1 MLYKTYTYYLEFKS
15 PFSIAHGTRNG
26 TDLVILEINQD
37 GIVAH
42 GEASLPPYLPE
53 TTETVQAFIN
63 SFFKIYNDEIFDLS
77 ESIHQLHNFDEDNFA
92 AKACVDIALH
102 NWFAKK
108 NGVEVW
114 QLLGLKNHPL
124 PPCTF
129 TIGMGDKNS
138 LQQKVEE
145 GKDFS
150 ILKVKLGGE
159 NDKLI
164 ISSIREVTNKP
175 LCVDV
180 NQGWKDKRFA
190 LDMIHWLK
198 EQNIIFVEQPLPK
211 NNFDDSLWLHQHSP
225 LPLIADEAV
234 QVPSDVV
241 KIKDAFDGV
250 NMKLMKCGG
259 ISEGIKLIAEARKY
273 HLKVLI
279 GSMSESGCAISAAAQ
294 LSSLADFT
302 DLDGPLLTKNNPFD
316 VVKYA
321 DGKVLVF

>member
-1 MLYKTYTYYLEFKS
+1 MQYKLTTFFLEFKT
-15 PFSIAHGTRNG
+15 PFKIAHGTRNG
-26 TDLVILEINQD
+26 TDLVFLEIVQN

-53 TTETVQAFIN
+53 TTETVQTFIGA
-63 SFFKIYNDEIFDLS
+63 FFKQHSLDLTNIS
-77 ESIHQLHNFDEDNFA
+77 NSLQQLHNFQPGNFA

-108 NGVEVW
+108 DGVEVW
-114 QLLGLKNHPL
+114 QLLGLKNGPL

-129 TIGMGDKNS
+129 TIGMGDKES
-138 LQQKVEE
+138 LQQKVID
-145 GKDFS
+145 GNDFS

-159 NDKLI
+159 NDKQI
-164 ISSIREVTNKP
+164 ISTIREVTNKP

-180 NQGWKDKRFA
+180 NQGWKDKMFA
-190 LDMIHWLK
+190 LDMIHWLHD
-198 EQNIIFVEQPLPK
+198 QNIIFVEQPLPK
-211 NNFDDSLWLHQHSP
+211 NNFDDSLWLHELSP

-234 QVPSDVV
+234 QIPSDVV
-241 KIKDAFDGV
+241 KIKDSFDGV

-259 ISEGIKLIAEARKY
+259 ISEGLKLIREARKY

-294 LSSLADFT
+294 LSSLADWT

-316 VVKYA
+316 VINYK
-321 DGKVLVF
+321 DGRVVVM

>member
-1 MLYKTYTYYLEFKS
+1 MLYTITPFFLEFKT

-26 TDLVILEINQD
+26 TDLVFLEIIQD

-53 TTETVQAFIN
+53 TSETVQAFIDA
-63 SFFKIYNDEIFDLS
+63 FFMQHPDELANLS
-77 ESIHQLHNFDEDNFA
+77 LSLQQLHSFQQGSFA
-92 AKACVDIALH
+92 AKACVDIAFH

-108 NGVEVW
+108 EGIGVW

-129 TIGMGDKNS
+129 TIGMGDKES
-138 LQQKVEE
+138 LHQKVKD
-145 GKDFS
+145 GNDFS

-159 NDKLI
+159 NDKQI
-164 ISSIREVTNKP
+164 ISSIREVTQKP

-180 NQGWKDKRFA
+180 NQGWKDKMFA

-198 EQNIIFVEQPLPK
+198 EQNIIFIEQPLPK
-211 NNFDDSLWLHQHSP
+211 NNYDDSLWLHEMSP
-225 LPLIADEAV
+225 LPLIADESI
-234 QVPSDVV
+234 QQPTDVV

-259 ISEGIKLIAEARKY
+259 ISEGLKLITEARKY
-273 HLKVLI
+273 NLKVLI
-279 GSMSESGCAISAAAQ
+279 GSMSESGCAITAAAQ
-294 LSSLADFT
+294 LSSRR
-302 DLDGPLLTKNNPFD
+302 LDRP
-316 VVKYA
+316 
-321 DGKVLVF
+321 